1 MMKRHQM
8 EEVIRLAGCLAMVRV
23 RRTVI
28 SKDKTS
34 TADER
39 ERAQARV
46 TRADQALRDYLAGL
60 LADETGKP
68 AEWFTLKA
76 APHGEEA
83 SLIHIGPHRNMAE
96 AQAAAD
102 ALPGVT
108 VFVIDDVDA
117 RKWYAVFDRAIFK
130 GE

>member
-1 MMKRHQM
+1 MKRDQM
-8 EEVIRLAGCLAMVRV
+8 EEVIRLAGCLATVRV

-28 SKDKTS
+28 SKDRNATP
-34 TADER
+34 EQC

-46 TRADQALRDYLAGL
+46 TRADEALRNYLAGL

-68 AEWFTLKA
+68 SEWFTLKA
-76 APHGEEA
+76 APSGEEA
-83 SLIHIGPHRNMAE
+83 SLIHIGPHMSM
-96 AQAAAD
+96 AAAEEAAA

-117 RKWYAVFDRAIFK
+117 RRWYAVFDRVLFK
-130 GE
+130 GD

>member
-8 EEVIRLAGCLAMVRV
+8 EEVIRLAGCLATARSQRAVKLNDDKATRDQYQRATLRV
-23 RRTVI
+23 
-28 SKDKTS
+28 
-34 TADER
+34 A
-39 ERAQARV
+39 
-46 TRADQALRDYLAGL
+46 RADQALRDYLAGL

-76 APHGEEA
+76 APNGEEA
-83 SLIHIGPHRNMAE
+83 SLIHVGPHRNMAE

-102 ALPGVT
+102 VLPGVT

-117 RKWYAVFDRAIFK
+117 RKWYAVFDRVIFK

>member
-8 EEVIRLAGCLAMVRV
+8 EEVIRLSGCLATARA
-23 RRTVI
+23 RRAVI
-28 SKDKTS
+28 HHDE
-34 TADER
+34 TATPDQR
-39 ERAQARV
+39 KQAAARV
-46 TRADQALRDYLAGL
+46 MRADQALRDYLAGL

-76 APHGEEA
+76 APNGEEA
-83 SLIHIGPHRNMAE
+83 SLIHIGPHRSMDE

-102 ALPGVT
+102 VLPGVT

-117 RKWYAVFDRAIFK
+117 RKWYAVFDRVIFK